1 MVAVPV
7 AILESHVWTAFA
19 ISLGSNLGNRARH
32 LQQAIAQLRDL
43 PSIRQLHVS
52 DVYQTLPVGP
62 PQPDYYNACAIA
74 ETSLAPHHLLRQLQ
88 ALEAAAGRE
97 RLEHWGPRTLDLDLL
112 LYGDRQIQ
120 TSTLSVP
127 HPYLTQR
134 AFVLIPLA
142 AIAPDWI
149 EPVTGEAIAT
159 LAQRVDSTG
168 IERLGSME
176 TLAESP

>member
-1 MVAVPV
+1 M
-7 AILESHVWTAFA
+7 AILERTDWTAIA
-19 ISLGSNLGNRARH
+19 VALGSNLGNRVKH
-32 LQQAIAQLRDL
+32 LQQAIAQLAAL
-43 PSIRQLHVS
+43 SSIRRLQVS
-52 DVYQTLPVGP
+52 PVYQTPPVGP

-74 ETSLAPHHLLRQLQ
+74 ETCLAPHDLLQQLQ
-88 ALEAAAGRE
+88 AIEAAAGRE
-97 RLEHWGPRTLDLDLL
+97 RLQHWGPRTLDLDLL

-120 TSTLSVP
+120 TPDLTVP

-142 AIAPDWI
+142 AIAPDWV

-159 LAQRVDSTG
+159 LAQRLDSTG

-176 TLAESP
+176 ALAESP